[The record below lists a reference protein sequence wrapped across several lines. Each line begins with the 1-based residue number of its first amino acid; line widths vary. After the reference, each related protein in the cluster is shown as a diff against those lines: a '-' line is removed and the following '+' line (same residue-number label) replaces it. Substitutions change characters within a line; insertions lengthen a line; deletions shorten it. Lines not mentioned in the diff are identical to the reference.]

1 MPTVKTLTL
10 AKHRKNLEALR
21 TATEQRIEILQRGY
35 DELIE
40 AGDDVGAGDDE
51 GGSEA
56 DGSFVERDRLRAQV
70 GEERLLLEAVD
81 AALARAQSRTWQQCR
96 SCGESIGIERLEA
109 LPTADSCVSCK
120 ARQSW

>member
-1 MPTVKTLTL
+1 MPTATTLTL

-21 TATEQRIEILQRGY
+21 TATEQRIAILQRGY
-35 DELIE
+35 DELSE
-40 AGDDVGAGDDE
+40 LGDDVGAGDDE

-56 DGSFVERDRLRAQV
+56 DSSFVERDRLRAQV
-70 GEERLLLEAVD
+70 AEERLLIEAVD
-81 AALARAQSRTWQQCR
+81 TALARGKSRNWQQCR
-96 SCGESIGIERLEA
+96 SCGEPIGVERLNA

>member
-1 MPTVKTLTL
+1 MPTATTLTL

-21 TATEQRIEILQRGY
+21 TATEARLAILQRGY

-40 AGDDVGAGDDE
+40 AGDDVGAGEDE

-56 DGSFVERDRLRAQV
+56 DGSFVERDRLRAQIS
-70 GEERLLLEAVD
+70 EERAVLEAAD
-81 AALARAQSRTWQQCR
+81 AALARTKARTWQQCR
-96 SCGESIGIERLEA
+96 SCGESIGVERLHA
-109 LPTADSCVSCK
+109 LPTAELCVTCK

>member
-1 MPTVKTLTL
+1 MATTTKLTL

-21 TATEQRIEILQRGY
+21 AETERRVEILQRGY

-40 AGDDVGAGDDE
+40 AGDDVGAGEDE

-70 GEERLLLEAVD
+70 VRRALGARGRARLPWSGASPAPGRTARC
-81 AALARAQSRTWQQCR
+81 AAGRSAPSASTRFPLRTRA
-96 SCGESIGIERLEA
+96 
-109 LPTADSCVSCK
+109 
-120 ARQSW
+120 

>member
-1 MPTVKTLTL
+1 MPTATTLTL

-21 TATEQRIEILQRGY
+21 AATEERMAILQRGY

-40 AGDDVGAGDDE
+40 AGDDVGAGEDE

-56 DGSFVERDRLRAQV
+56 DGSFVERDRLRAQIA
-70 GEERLLLEAVD
+70 EEHALLEAVD
-81 AALARAQSRTWQQCR
+81 AALERTKTRTWQQCA
-96 SCGESIGIERLEA
+96 SCGESIGAERMEA
-109 LPTADSCVSCK
+109 LPTAELCVGCK

>member
-1 MPTVKTLTL
+1 MPTVTTLTL
-10 AKHRKNLEALR
+10 AKHRKNLDALR

-35 DELIE
+35 DELSE

-56 DGSFVERDRLRAQV
+56 DSSFVERDRLRAQV
-70 GEERLLLEAVD
+70 AEERIVLEAIG
-81 AALARAQSRTWQQCR
+81 AALERAQSRTWQQCR
-96 SCGESIGIERLEA
+96 SCGGPIGVERLNA

>member
-21 TATEQRIEILQRGY
+21 VATEQRIEILQRGY

-40 AGDDVGAGDDE
+40 AGDDVGAGEDE

-70 GEERLLLEAVD
+70 GEERLLLEGVE
-81 AALARAQSRTWQQCR
+81 AALARAETRTWQKCAV
-96 SCGESIGIERLEA
+96 CGEAIGAERLEA
-109 LPTADSCVSCK
+109 LPTTTSCVSCK

>member
-1 MPTVKTLTL
+1 MATTTKLTL
-10 AKHRKNLEALR
+10 AKHRKNLDALR
-21 TATEQRIEILQRGY
+21 AQTERRIEILQRGY

-40 AGDDVGAGDDE
+40 AGDDVGAGEDE

-70 GEERLLLEAVD
+70 TEERLVLESVE
-81 AALARAQSRTWQQCR
+81 AALERGKSRTWQDCKV
-96 SCGESIGIERLEA
+96 CGGPIGAERLEA

>member
-1 MPTVKTLTL
+1 MPPVTLTL
-10 AKHRKNLEALR
+10 AKHRKNLEGLR
-21 TATEQRIEILQRGY
+21 AATEGRIEILQRGY

-70 GEERLLLEAVD
+70 GEERVVLEAID
-81 AALARAQSRTWQQCR
+81 AALTRGKQRTWQQCR
-96 SCGESIGIERLEA
+96 VCGESIGIERLQA

>member
-10 AKHRKNLEALR
+10 AKHRKNLEALQ
-21 TATEQRIEILQRGY
+21 AGTEGRIEILQRGY
-35 DELIE
+35 DELSE

-56 DGSFVERDRLRAQV
+56 DSSFVERDRLRAQIA
-70 GEERLLLEAVD
+70 EERAMQDAIE

-96 SCGESIGIERLEA
+96 ACEGPIGAERLDA
-109 LPTADSCVSCK
+109 LPTADTCVTCK

>member
-1 MPTVKTLTL
+1 MPTVTTLTL

-21 TATEQRIEILQRGY
+21 TATEQRIAILQRGY
-35 DELIE
+35 DELSE
-40 AGDDVGAGDDE
+40 LGDDVGAGDDE

-56 DGSFVERDRLRAQV
+56 DSSFVERDRLRAQV
-70 GEERLLLEAVD
+70 AEERLLIEAVD
-81 AALARAQSRTWQQCR
+81 AALARAKSRNWQQCR
-96 SCGESIGIERLEA
+96 SCGEPIGVERLNA

>member
-1 MPTVKTLTL
+1 MSTATTLTL

-21 TATEQRIEILQRGY
+21 AATEERIEILQRGY
-35 DELIE
+35 DELSE

-56 DGSFVERDRLRAQV
+56 DSSFVERDRLRAQIA
-70 GEERLLLEAVD
+70 EERNVLEAVSE
-81 AALARAQSRTWQQCR
+81 ALLRSETRTWQRCGV
-96 SCGESIGIERLEA
+96 CGEPIGAERLDA
-109 LPTADSCVSCK
+109 IPTADSCVSCK

>member
-1 MPTVKTLTL
+1 MPTATLTL
-10 AKHRKNLEALR
+10 ARHRKNLEELR
-21 TATEQRIEILQRGY
+21 AATQQRIEILQRGY

-40 AGDDVGAGDDE
+40 AGDDVGAGEDE

-70 GEERLLLEAVD
+70 VEERAALDAIE
-81 AALARAQSRTWQQCR
+81 AALARGKSRTWQQCKV
-96 SCGESIGIERLEA
+96 CGGPIGAERLEA
-109 LPTADSCVSCK
+109 LPTADSCVTCK